1 MSSVNVLPPAADTA
15 LPAVEI
21 ESLAAAKPALF
32 ELGQVVHTAEI
43 GHWAEQYLPN
53 ELLVDDLW
61 LNILVMAH
69 VTGCWDELPAEDR
82 ALNLRSLKK
91 GEEGRIQEGHSPS
104 ADGGSRRPRQQR
116 YGGRG
121 RGFLEEPI
129 RCVRCV
135 QVRHLPD

>member
-1 MSSVNVLPPAADTA
+1 MSSVNVLLPAADTA

-82 ALNLRSLKK
+82 TLNLRSLKK
-91 GEEGRIQEGHSPS
+91 VKKAGFFQLSPS
-104 ADGGSRRPRQQR
+104 
-116 YGGRG
+116 
-121 RGFLEEPI
+121 
-129 RCVRCV
+129 
-135 QVRHLPD
+135 

>member
-1 MSSVNVLPPAADTA
+1 MSSVNVLLPAADTA

-82 ALNLRSLKK
+82 TLNLRSLKK
-91 GEEGRIQEGHSPS
+91 GEEGRIFS
-104 ADGGSRRPRQQR
+104 AFTILD
-116 YGGRG
+116 
-121 RGFLEEPI
+121 EPI
-129 RCVRCV
+129 YVITERDRSCTTV
-135 QVRHLPD
+135 LLASDY